1 MPRLAVLGTYS
12 SAARAAQAKEDYLE
26 DGGWEE
32 GAEGYHQG
40 CEEVAIE
47 IIASRL
53 DAGPN

>member
-1 MPRLAVLGTYS
+1 MLGTYS